1 MLGLPRLAAL
11 TDTRTKIPI
20 KKISATQ
27 MEERKKKG
35 LCYNCDD
42 KWVLGHKCKNAT
54 LFLLEGVEMTQDSD
68 SGEQFAEIE
77 DGVTTA
83 RGQEEMVEVEI
94 TLYALVGSPTLGTMR
109 VKGRIKTISLVF
121 LVDFGSTHNFIDAS
135 VIPGLYILVDESQIL
150 KVKVAN
156 GDTIKT
162 QGLCKDVPVYLQGH
176 IFMVQ
181 LHVLPLGG
189 CDLVLGTQWLST
201 MGVINWDFKHLSIIF
216 TYAGKQVLLQ
226 GINTPMGL
234 EVQDGVQF
242 FKEPTRKG
250 LILQITANCPTMK
263 WSSLPTEI
271 TTLLPEFMEF
281 LLHQWAYL
289 Q

>member
-11 TDTRTKIPI
+11 TNTRTKIPI

-201 MGVINWDFKHLSIIF
+201 MGVINWDFKHLS
-216 TYAGKQVLLQ
+216 LL
-226 GINTPMGL
+226 
-234 EVQDGVQF
+234 F
-242 FKEPTRKG
+242 
-250 LILQITANCPTMK
+250 
-263 WSSLPTEI
+263 SL
-271 TTLLPEFMEF
+271 M
-281 LLHQWAYL
+281 
-289 Q
+289 